1 MLIIA
6 GIEGFQIDGFQRAV
20 GGGFP
25 NKPIGAIRL
34 LLAGAKVK
42 AVAAQNG
49 VNGIL
54 IPVGDEKAM
63 TENINRLIEDE
74 ELREGLAGEALH
86 IRERINGQA
95 ILQQWKEYIEEV
107 LK

>member
-1 MLIIA
+1 MTINERMNHIIKELYGGNKRA
-6 GIEGFQIDGFQRAV
+6 FANAIGVSATVIE
-20 GGGFP
+20 
-25 NKPIGAIRL
+25 
-34 LLAGAKVK
+34 
-42 AVAAQNG
+42 NG

-54 IPVGDEKAM
+54 IQVGDEKAM

>member
-1 MLIIA
+1 MTINERMNHIIKELYGGNKRA
-6 GIEGFQIDGFQRAV
+6 FANAIGVSATVIE
-20 GGGFP
+20 
-25 NKPIGAIRL
+25 
-34 LLAGAKVK
+34 
-42 AVAAQNG
+42 NG

-95 ILQQWKEYIEEV
+95 ILQQWREYIEEV

>member
-1 MLIIA
+1 MPNALLEA
-6 GIEGFQIDGFQRAV
+6 MTLGMPVVATDCPCGGPATVIE
-20 GGGFP
+20 
-25 NKPIGAIRL
+25 
-34 LLAGAKVK
+34 
-42 AVAAQNG
+42 NG

-54 IPVGDEKAM
+54 IQVGDEKAM

>member
-1 MLIIA
+1 
-6 GIEGFQIDGFQRAV
+6 
-20 GGGFP
+20 
-25 NKPIGAIRL
+25 
-34 LLAGAKVK
+34 
-42 AVAAQNG
+42 
-49 VNGIL
+49 
-54 IPVGDEKAM
+54 M

>member
-1 MLIIA
+1 MTINERMNHIIKELYGGNKRA
-6 GIEGFQIDGFQRAV
+6 FANAIGVSATVIE
-20 GGGFP
+20 
-25 NKPIGAIRL
+25 
-34 LLAGAKVK
+34 
-42 AVAAQNG
+42 NG

>member
-1 MLIIA
+1 MTINERMNHIIKELYGGNKRA
-6 GIEGFQIDGFQRAV
+6 FANAIGVSATVIE
-20 GGGFP
+20 
-25 NKPIGAIRL
+25 
-34 LLAGAKVK
+34 
-42 AVAAQNG
+42 NG

-95 ILQQWKEYIEEV
+95 ILQQWKEYIEKV